1 MLSEDRREWAA
12 LCAAL
17 DAHPDGPLH
26 DPESPAWTAR
36 DVYAHLA
43 RWIAHSTAD
52 LESVL
57 AGGGLAVIEGSGDDE
72 INARWQ
78 AEDSGLT
85 LAAARERARRAFDR
99 RAAAIESVPA
109 ERWTDALLA
118 IAHADDAQHYRAHHS
133 YIRVE

>member
-12 LCAAL
+12 LCVAL

-26 DPESPAWTAR
+26 DPEWTAR

-57 AGGGLAVIEGSGDDE
+57 AGGGFAVIEGSGDDE

-78 AEDSGLT
+78 AEDSALT
-85 LAAARERARRAFDR
+85 LDDARKRARSAFDR
-99 RAAAIESVPA
+99 RVAVIAVVPP
-109 ERWTDALLA
+109 ERWNDALLA
-118 IAHADDAQHYRAHHS
+118 IAHADDAEHYRAHHS
-133 YIRVE
+133 YITVS